1 MILLKEAEIVKIRS
15 GVKYIEEGEKC
26 TAYFYACSKQR
37 ASQANIEKLRTEDG
51 VITEQKVI
59 DVKVAQYY
67 KDLYTK
73 VQTES
78 SRDWFEHV
86 PVLSNEDRDW
96 MNRPMTNGEYKK
108 VVLKEMATGKAP
120 GNDGLGVAVYRS
132 TWSDIGPFVCEALN
146 EALEEGELAPSQK
159 QSVIRLLQK
168 KGKDHL
174 ELKNWRPISL
184 MNTDAKILAK
194 ALAARLQKVLPSLI
208 ADEQH
213 AFLSG
218 RQIHDGT
225 RMVQQAIDHFETT
238 GQKGA
243 IISFLLTSRRR
254 LTALTWIFCG
264 ARCAMWEWMANFLT

>member
-1 MILLKEAEIVKIRS
+1 MHS
-15 GVKYIEEGEKC
+15 F
-26 TAYFYACSKQR
+26 FYACAKQR
-37 ASQANIEKLRTEDG
+37 ASQANIEKLRTEQG

-73 VQTES
+73 ALTES
-78 SRDWFEHV
+78 SRDWLEHV
-86 PVLSNEDRDW
+86 PVLSNEDKDW
-96 MNRPMTNGEYKK
+96 MNRPMTNGEFKK

-120 GNDGLGVAVYRS
+120 GNDGLGVGVYRS

-194 ALAARLQKVLPSLI
+194 ALARPDCKKFFHL
-208 ADEQH
+208 
-213 AFLSG
+213 
-218 RQIHDGT
+218 
-225 RMVQQAIDHFETT
+225 
-238 GQKGA
+238 
-243 IISFLLTSRRR
+243 
-254 LTALTWIFCG
+254 
-264 ARCAMWEWMANFLT
+264 